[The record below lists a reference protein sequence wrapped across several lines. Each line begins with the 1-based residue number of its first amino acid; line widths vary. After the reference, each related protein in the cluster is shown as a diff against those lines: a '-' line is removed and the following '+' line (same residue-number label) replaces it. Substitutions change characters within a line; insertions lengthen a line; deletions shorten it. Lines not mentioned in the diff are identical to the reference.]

1 MSLSRIILRSRAAV
15 PSRARGAVLF
25 IALIVLVAMTL
36 AGIAIMR
43 SVDTAT
49 LIAGNLA
56 FKQGA
61 VQSSDNGVEVAYQWL
76 LANRALLNTSNAGQG
91 YNSGIASPVWTNPAT
106 WAGSINLGADAAGN
120 TISYQIHR
128 MCNLPDVIYS
138 AANQQCALDNP
149 AAVATPPAP
158 GEGESFTVGAPGY
171 LQDPK
176 VYYRITVRSQG
187 PRSTVSYIQAMVAIA
202 L

>member
-1 MSLSRIILRSRAAV
+1 MSHTRIMLRSRASV

-56 FKQGA
+56 FKQGT

-76 LANRALLNTSNAGQG
+76 LANRTTLNNSNAVQG
-91 YNSGIASPVWTNPAT
+91 YNSGIASPVWSNPTT
-106 WAGSINLGADAAGN
+106 WASAINLGADLAGN

-128 MCNLPDVIYS
+128 MCNLPDLIYS
-138 AANQQCALDNP
+138 GAGQQCALDNP
-149 AAVATPPAP
+149 AVAGAPPAP